1 MKPDRAAS
9 ACDDLDL
16 RPCAVQVQTNDFKLS
31 LSDGFL
37 VKEFVFSFT
46 PTRCNG
52 RGSLSIPGQLYY
64 DIGQV
69 ICIDFMIRSVL

>member
-16 RPCAVQVQTNDFKLS
+16 RPCAVQVQTNDFKRS